1 MNHDVSATST
11 GIGNW
16 EQAKRG
22 RSGINESTV
31 PEDLRDIVL
40 RHQISY
46 EVWPDWSGC
55 GGRAKRIGYCVSI
68 CGVNDRVDCGGGH
81 HVPGCA
87 HCALTYGE
95 IRKVAEWITLKERPD
110 CRFQIGPFD
119 RAWHIAPRQRWSR
132 NEIVVNIKILH
143 SRNIDG
149 PVNESQERCLN
160 ELRLELKRLGVRE
173 GVCQTT
179 KVAVH

>member
-1 MNHDVSATST
+1 MMMFQQQQASAIANKLS
-11 GIGNW
+11 
-16 EQAKRG
+16 
-22 RSGINESTV
+22 SGPSAINESRV

-46 EVWPDWSGC
+46 EVWPEWSGC

-68 CGVNDRVDCGGGH
+68 CGVNERVDCVRGH

-87 HCALTYGE
+87 HCSLTYDE
-95 IRKVAEWITLKERPD
+95 IRKVAEWITLKERRD
-110 CRFQIGPFD
+110 CRFHIEAFD

-132 NEIVVNIKILH
+132 NEIIVNIKILH
-143 SRNIDG
+143 SRSVDC

-160 ELRLELKRLGVRE
+160 ELRLELKRLAVRE
-173 GVCQTT
+173 GVWQTT
-179 KVAVH
+179 KVALH